1 MGFLKEMTW
10 NESSVSA
17 ITALRYDFE
26 GMEKILRTNDS
37 IIQEIFKTTSENT
50 QKLEDL
56 TERCSCNRERIE
68 QLTEY
73 LEAETARVS
82 RRYDETMNAVDVY
95 FEDVNNTL
103 DTMQELN
110 DAHFEDIDNEITEAR
125 KMQLRT
131 HVVCA
136 IAMVSSIVSIILTV
150 VFA

>member
-10 NESSVSA
+10 NELSVSA

-68 QLTEY
+68 QLAEY
-73 LEAETARVS
+73 LEAETSRVS

-110 DAHFEDIDNEITEAR
+110 DAHFEDIDNEITETR

-136 IAMVSSIVSIILTV
+136 IAMVSSIVSIVLTIILE
-150 VFA
+150 

>member
-1 MGFLKEMTW
+1 MGFTKEITW
-10 NESSVSA
+10 NESSSVRLISPK
-17 ITALRYDFE
+17 YDFDS
-26 GMEKILRTNDS
+26 MERILRTNDS
-37 IIQEIFKTTSENT
+37 IIQDIFKTTSENT

-68 QLTEY
+68 QLAEY
-73 LEAETARVS
+73 LEAETSRVS

-103 DTMQELN
+103 DIMQDLN